1 MVQGYEFI
9 GGSQAGNMGLMMGKR
24 ISDGVPVTG
33 KLHQSRVL
41 LQHEYRILKRLQIA
55 NARYEPTN
63 PPPAKFNP
71 SAEPQTKPEPS
82 SCGETSA
89 SASGSE
95 GYNSSTSPSTVTT
108 PLTSPQSTPTAANDS
123 SGRQQPV
130 RESKCHAKPG
140 VKQAVYETGSVETEK
155 YFNRVVEDFID
166 LDQED
171 LSILIL
177 ERLGPNLLSHTHH
190 QFMGLDNLQELYSTD
205 GKIEKCIGS
214 PFRDVYTFLIFALKA
229 ACVLEALQSANL
241 AHLAICPTALHW
253 MPAEPKIGPW
263 SPQSDTQS
271 ESDRAGNGIGG
282 GAGSSSGGGE
292 SSHYSKEPSTLYA
305 LLDTMDINDTKLRL
319 FDFTHSKILSHERA
333 RAPNNIVEWQI
344 PGYMEYHLQF
354 LAPEQTGRAETWM
367 DYRTDIYALGA
378 TLFSLLTM
386 QYPNTGNDSVQ
397 ILQGQSQ
404 KKINILTQYSHKN
417 ISAHVLTILC
427 LADEI
432 I

>member
-55 NARYEPTN
+55 NARYDPTS
-63 PPPAKFNP
+63 PPPPKFNP
-71 SAEPQTKPEPS
+71 SAEPQTKNKS
-82 SCGETSA
+82 FSCGETSA
-89 SASGSE
+89 SASGS
-95 GYNSSTSPSTVTT
+95 GGCSSSGTGPTTATT
-108 PLTSPQSTPTAANDS
+108 PPTSPQSTATPANDS
-123 SGRQQPV
+123 NGRQQPV
-130 RESKCHAKPG
+130 RESKCHVKPG

-177 ERLGPNLLSHTHH
+177 ERLGPNLLSHTHN

-214 PFRDVYTFLIFALKA
+214 PFRDVYTFLVFALKA

-263 SPQSDTQS
+263 SPSSDPQS
-271 ESDRAGNGIGG
+271 ESDGAGNGSGG
-282 GAGSSSGGGE
+282 GAGSSLGGGG
-292 SSHYSKEPSTLYA
+292 SSYHSKGPSTLYA

-333 RAPNNIVEWQI
+333 RAPNNINEWQI

-397 ILQGQSQ
+397 ILQGQSEQ
-404 KKINILTQYSHKN
+404 H
-417 ISAHVLTILC
+417 C
-427 LADEI
+427 
-432 I
+432 